1 MYPKLIT
8 VIIPVYNTEQYL
20 TTCLDSLLQQTF
32 QDFEVILVDDGSKD
46 KTGEICDEYS
56 SRFPK
61 IKVIHQKN
69 RGVSAARKI
78 GLEMAC
84 GKYIISVDADDWME
98 EDMLESLFFCAEQN
112 AADITFCDYDKVYSD
127 RKEVISNQLSDLS
140 SIGYLKAQFYG
151 GMWGT
156 FWNKLIRT
164 SLMRENKIYPIVGL
178 QMWEDFAVTNRW
190 VIYAH
195 KIAYCK
201 EVLYHYNQCNLGA
214 VTKVISENNYLDIRK
229 SVDAVLAEIKKVGI
243 ECQLENEIVRI
254 KLTAKKYLLND
265 PYRNFRQWAKVYPET
280 NRFASSVQIT
290 RAKKVICKTLA
301 EGNFNKAE
309 YLYHYYSF
317 EQRVMKCL
325 NKIPLLGKFVNTIL
339 NIIAGVN

>member
-1 MYPKLIT
+1 MRGFQ
-8 VIIPVYNTEQYL
+8 VASGEYL
-20 TTCLDSLLQQTF
+20 
-32 QDFEVILVDDGSKD
+32 
-46 KTGEICDEYS
+46 
-56 SRFPK
+56 
-61 IKVIHQKN
+61 
-69 RGVSAARKI
+69 
-78 GLEMAC
+78 
-84 GKYIISVDADDWME
+84 ISVDADDWIE
-98 EDMLESLFFCAEQN
+98 HNMLEKMYKLAKAEK
-112 AADITFCDYDKVYSD
+112 ADLVFCDYDKVYSD

-301 EGNFNKAE
+301 EGNFNK
-309 YLYHYYSF
+309 
-317 EQRVMKCL
+317 QRVMKCL

>member
-1 MYPKLIT
+1 MIT
-8 VIIPVYNTEQYL
+8 IVIPAFNVGQYL
-20 TTCLDSLLQQTF
+20 ESCLESILNQTY
-32 QDFEVILVDDGSKD
+32 QNFEIILIDDGSTD
-46 KTGEICDEYS
+46 NTSRICDTYS
-56 SRFPK
+56 QRDTR
-61 IKVIHQKN
+61 IKVIHQSN
-69 RGVSAARKI
+69 AGVSAARMR
-78 GLEMAC
+78 GFQVASGEYL
-84 GKYIISVDADDWME
+84 ISVDADDWIE
-98 EDMLESLFFCAEQN
+98 HNMLEKMYKLAKAEK
-112 AADITFCDYDKVYSD
+112 ADLVFCDYDKVYSD

-290 RAKKVICKTLA
+290 RAKNVICKTLA